1 MQGARPERP
10 GAKRQER
17 EARVPVRLRARR
29 APWIG
34 AVAVAFVANGLG
46 GPSFLAR
53 LPERQS
59 DLGLSDAT
67 LGLTLVGMALGAIA
81 ASPVA
86 GGLVSRV
93 GSRPVLLAAAG
104 GLGASLWTVGA
115 APNAPTLFAAL
126 TVVGATD
133 AAMDISMNANGA
145 ALEAARLAQPGPER
159 PGAGGATSERGG
171 AARGDDVIKQRSF
184 PWNRSGRSVMHG
196 LHGTWS
202 LGALAAAGIA
212 AAGAAT
218 GVPLTLHLALMGA
231 VIAGSV
237 LATRRGLVGD
247 DARPSVA
254 GGPGAPEPTPGSA
267 VASRWPIRPIV
278 VLAAATVGG
287 AIIEGAPSD
296 WSAIQLERMGVAAGV
311 SALGYAAFMAGMVG
325 GRFAGDRLTDR
336 FGGAAVLRGGTAL
349 VAAGLLLGIA
359 VNHPAAFAI
368 GLALAGLGAAGF
380 FPLAFSAAARTEG
393 VSPGSGA
400 AAVSLAARL
409 GFMVE
414 PVIVG
419 AVAELLSLRWAFGLV
434 AIVALVLA
442 AAAPRIVPGRGPSTM
457 AAVRLADVRE
467 P

>member
-1 MQGARPERP
+1 
-10 GAKRQER
+10 
-17 EARVPVRLRARR
+17 
-29 APWIG
+29 
-34 AVAVAFVANGLG
+34 VAVAFVANGLG

-67 LGLTLVGMALGAIA
+67 LGLTLVGMALGAMA
-81 ASPVA
+81 ASPAA
-86 GGLVSRV
+86 GGLVSRL
-93 GSRPVLLAAAG
+93 GSRPVLVVAAA

-145 ALEAARLAQPGPER
+145 AFE
-159 PGAGGATSERGG
+159 
-171 AARGDDVIKQRSF
+171 
-184 PWNRSGRSVMHG
+184 NRSGRSLMHG

-202 LGALAAAGIA
+202 LGALAAAGVA
-212 AAGAAT
+212 AASAAI
-218 GVPLTLHLALMGA
+218 GVPLTVHLALVGA

-237 LATRRGLVGD
+237 LVARRGLVVGD
-247 DARPSVA
+247 AQRRAPAD
-254 GGPGAPEPTPGSA
+254 PGAAEATSGRAAPSG
-267 VASRWPIRPIV
+267 RLIRPIV

-287 AIIEGAPSD
+287 AILEGAPSD

-336 FGGAAVLRGGTAL
+336 FGGALVLRGGTAL
-349 VAAGLLLGIA
+349 VAAGLVTGIA

-368 GLALAGLGAAGF
+368 GLTLAGLGASGF
-380 FPLAFSAAARTEG
+380 FPLAFSAAARTKG

-400 AAVSLAARL
+400 AIVSLAARL

-414 PVIVG
+414 PVLMG
-419 AVAELLSLRWAFGLV
+419 AVADLWGLRWAFGLV
-434 AIVALVLA
+434 AVVALVLA
-442 AAAPRIVPGRGPSTM
+442 AAAPRIIPGGYSSTM
-457 AAVRLADVRE
+457 ATVRLADVRE

>member
-1 MQGARPERP
+1 MP
-10 GAKRQER
+10 GL
-17 EARVPVRLRARR
+17 RLRARR

-34 AVAVAFVANGLG
+34 AVVVAFVANGLG

-59 DLGLSDAT
+59 DLDLSDAT
-67 LGLTLVGMALGAIA
+67 LGLTLVGMALGAMA

-86 GGLVSRV
+86 GRLVGRV
-93 GSRPVLLAAAG
+93 GSRPVLVVAAG

-115 APNAPTLFAAL
+115 APNPAALFAAL

-145 ALEAARLAQPGPER
+145 AYENL
-159 PGAGGATSERGG
+159 
-171 AARGDDVIKQRSF
+171 
-184 PWNRSGRSVMHG
+184 SGRSVMHG

-212 AAGAAT
+212 AACAAT
-218 GVPLTLHLALMGA
+218 GVPLTVQLALAGA

-237 LATRRGLVGD
+237 LVTGRGLVAGD
-247 DARPSVA
+247 AQPSVPADA
-254 GGPGAPEPTPGSA
+254 GAAEPTPGRA
-267 VASRWPIRPIV
+267 AAARRLIPAIV

-296 WSAIQLERMGVAAGV
+296 WSAIQLERIGVAAGV

-336 FGGAAVLRGGTAL
+336 FGGALVLRGGMAL
-349 VAAGLLLGIA
+349 VAAGLVMGIA
-359 VNHPAAFAI
+359 VNHPAAFAF

-393 VSPGSGA
+393 MSPGSGA
-400 AAVSLAARL
+400 ATVSLAARL

-414 PVIVG
+414 PVLVG
-419 AVAELLSLRWAFGLV
+419 AVADLLSLRWAFGLV
-434 AIVALVLA
+434 AVVALVLA
-442 AAAPRIVPGRGPSTM
+442 AAAPRIIPGRGSSTM
-457 AAVRLADVRE
+457 ARVRLADLRE

>member
-1 MQGARPERP
+1 
-10 GAKRQER
+10 
-17 EARVPVRLRARR
+17 VPLRLRARR

-67 LGLTLVGMALGAIA
+67 LGLTLVGMALGAMA

-93 GSRPVLLAAAG
+93 GSRPVLLVAAG

-145 ALEAARLAQPGPER
+145 AYE
-159 PGAGGATSERGG
+159 T
-171 AARGDDVIKQRSF
+171 
-184 PWNRSGRSVMHG
+184 RSGRSVMHG

-202 LGALAAAGIA
+202 LGALAAAGVA

-218 GVPLTLHLALMGA
+218 GVPLTLHLALVGA

-247 DARPSVA
+247 DARPPVA
-254 GGPGAPEPTPGSA
+254 ARTQGVSPGRAAAP
-267 VASRWPIRPIV
+267 RRPIRPIV

-287 AIIEGAPSD
+287 AMIEGAPSD

-336 FGGAAVLRGGTAL
+336 FGGAVVLRSGTAL
-349 VAAGLLLGIA
+349 VAAGLLIGVA

-380 FPLAFSAAARTEG
+380 FPLAFSAAARTQG

-414 PVIVG
+414 PVVVG

-434 AIVALVLA
+434 AVVALVLA
-442 AAAPRIVPGRGPSTM
+442 AAAPRIVPGRGSSTM
-457 AAVRLADVRE
+457 GAVRLTDLRE

>member
-1 MQGARPERP
+1 
-10 GAKRQER
+10 
-17 EARVPVRLRARR
+17 
-29 APWIG
+29 
-34 AVAVAFVANGLG
+34 VAVAFVANGLG

-67 LGLTLVGMALGAIA
+67 LGLTLVGMALGAMA
-81 ASPVA
+81 ASPAA
-86 GGLVSRV
+86 GGLVSRL
-93 GSRPVLLAAAG
+93 GSRPVLVVAAA

-115 APNAPTLFAAL
+115 APNAATLFAAL

-145 ALEAARLAQPGPER
+145 AFE
-159 PGAGGATSERGG
+159 
-171 AARGDDVIKQRSF
+171 
-184 PWNRSGRSVMHG
+184 NRSGRSLMHG

-202 LGALAAAGIA
+202 LGALAAAGVA
-212 AAGAAT
+212 AASAAI
-218 GVPLTLHLALMGA
+218 GVPLTVHLALVGA

-237 LATRRGLVGD
+237 LVARRGLVVGD
-247 DARPSVA
+247 AQRRAPAD
-254 GGPGAPEPTPGSA
+254 PGAAEATSGRAAPSA
-267 VASRWPIRPIV
+267 RLIKPIV

-287 AIIEGAPSD
+287 AILEGAPSD

-336 FGGAAVLRGGTAL
+336 FGGALVLRGGTAL
-349 VAAGLLLGIA
+349 VAAGLVTGIA

-368 GLALAGLGAAGF
+368 GLTLAGLGASGF

-400 AAVSLAARL
+400 ATVSLAARL
-409 GFMVE
+409 GFMIE
-414 PVIVG
+414 PVLVG
-419 AVAELLSLRWAFGLV
+419 AVADLWGLRWAFGLV
-434 AIVALVLA
+434 AVVALVLA
-442 AAAPRIVPGRGPSTM
+442 AAAPRIIPGGYASTM
-457 AAVRLADVRE
+457 ATVRLADVRE

>member
-1 MQGARPERP
+1 M
-10 GAKRQER
+10 
-17 EARVPVRLRARR
+17 V
-29 APWIG
+29 
-34 AVAVAFVANGLG
+34 VAFVANGLG

-67 LGLTLVGMALGAIA
+67 LGLTLVGMALGAMA

-86 GGLVSRV
+86 GGLVSRL
-93 GSRPVLLAAAG
+93 GSRPVLVVAAG
-104 GLGASLWTVGA
+104 GLGAGLWTVGA

-126 TVVGATD
+126 TAVGATD

-145 ALEAARLAQPGPER
+145 AYE
-159 PGAGGATSERGG
+159 
-171 AARGDDVIKQRSF
+171 
-184 PWNRSGRSVMHG
+184 NRSGRSVMHG
-196 LHGTWS
+196 FHGAWS

-218 GVPLTLHLALMGA
+218 GVPLTLHLAVVGA

-247 DARPSVA
+247 DARPSVPADPAAAERTA
-254 GGPGAPEPTPGSA
+254 GRAAT
-267 VASRWPIRPIV
+267 SRRLVRPMV
-278 VLAAATVGG
+278 VLAAATIGG

-311 SALGYAAFMAGMVG
+311 SALGYAAFMAGMVA

-336 FGGAAVLRGGTAL
+336 FGGAVVLRCGTAL
-349 VAAGLLLGIA
+349 VAAGLVTGIA
-359 VNHPAAFAI
+359 VNRPAAFAI
-368 GLALAGLGAAGF
+368 GLTLAGLGAAGL
-380 FPLAFSAAARTEG
+380 FPLVFSAAARTEG

-400 AAVSLAARL
+400 ATVSLAARL

-419 AVAELLSLRWAFGLV
+419 AVADLLSLRWAFALV
-434 AIVALVLA
+434 ALVALVLA
-442 AAAPRIVPGRGPSTM
+442 AAAPRIIPGRGAATM
-457 AAVRLADVRE
+457 AAVGPADVRE

>member
-1 MQGARPERP
+1 
-10 GAKRQER
+10 
-17 EARVPVRLRARR
+17 V
-29 APWIG
+29 
-34 AVAVAFVANGLG
+34 VAFVANGLG

-67 LGLTLVGMALGAIA
+67 LGLTLVGMALGAMA

-93 GSRPVLLAAAG
+93 GSRRVLLVAAG

-115 APNAPTLFAAL
+115 AANAPTLFAAL

-145 ALEAARLAQPGPER
+145 AYE
-159 PGAGGATSERGG
+159 
-171 AARGDDVIKQRSF
+171 
-184 PWNRSGRSVMHG
+184 NRSGRSVMHG

-212 AAGAAT
+212 AACAAA
-218 GVPLTLHLALMGA
+218 GVPLTAHLALAGA
-231 VIAGSV
+231 VIAGTV
-237 LATRRGLVGD
+237 LVTCTGLVDD
-247 DARPSVA
+247 DAQHAAPADPAAERSPGPVA
-254 GGPGAPEPTPGSA
+254 
-267 VASRWPIRPIV
+267 ASRRAIRPIV

-325 GRFAGDRLTDR
+325 GRFAGDRLTNR
-336 FGGAAVLRGGTAL
+336 FGGAVVLRGGTAL
-349 VAAGLLLGIA
+349 VAAGLVVGIA

-368 GLALAGLGAAGF
+368 GLAVAGLGAAGL

-400 AAVSLAARL
+400 ATVSLAARL

-414 PVIVG
+414 PVLVG
-419 AVAELLSLRWAFGLV
+419 AVADVLSLRWAFGLV
-434 AIVALVLA
+434 AVVALALA
-442 AAAPRIVPGRGPSTM
+442 AAAHRIIPDRGPPTV
-457 AAVRLADVRE
+457 AAVRLADLRE

>member
-1 MQGARPERP
+1 MQGAGPERP

-17 EARVPVRLRARR
+17 VARVPLRLRARP

-67 LGLTLVGMALGAIA
+67 LGLTLVGMALGAMA

-86 GGLVSRV
+86 GGLVSRL
-93 GSRPVLLAAAG
+93 GSRPVLLVAAG

-115 APNAPTLFAAL
+115 APNAPMLFAAL

-145 ALEAARLAQPGPER
+145 AYE
-159 PGAGGATSERGG
+159 T
-171 AARGDDVIKQRSF
+171 
-184 PWNRSGRSVMHG
+184 RSGRSVMHG
-196 LHGTWS
+196 LHGSWS

-218 GVPLTLHLALMGA
+218 GVPLTLHLALVGA
-231 VIAGSV
+231 VITGSV

-247 DARPSVA
+247 DARPPAAA
-254 GGPGAPEPTPGSA
+254 GPRAPEPTPGPA
-267 VASRWPIRPIV
+267 ATPRRIRPIRPIA

-296 WSAIQLERMGVAAGV
+296 WSAIQLERLGVAAGV

-336 FGGAAVLRGGTAL
+336 FGGVVILRAGTAL
-349 VAAGLLLGIA
+349 VAAGLLIGVA
-359 VNHPAAFAI
+359 VNHPGAFAV
-368 GLALAGLGAAGF
+368 GLAVAGFGAAGL
-380 FPLAFSAAARTEG
+380 FPLAFSAAARTPG

-409 GFMVE
+409 GFMIE
-414 PVIVG
+414 PVIIG

-434 AIVALVLA
+434 AVVALVLA

-457 AAVRLADVRE
+457 GAVPLADLRE

>member
-1 MQGARPERP
+1 
-10 GAKRQER
+10 
-17 EARVPVRLRARR
+17 VPLRLRARR

-59 DLGLSDAT
+59 DLGLSDAS
-67 LGLTLVGMALGAIA
+67 LGLTLVGMALGAMA

-93 GSRPVLLAAAG
+93 GSRPMLLVAAA

-145 ALEAARLAQPGPER
+145 AYE
-159 PGAGGATSERGG
+159 
-171 AARGDDVIKQRSF
+171 
-184 PWNRSGRSVMHG
+184 NRSGRSVMHG

-218 GVPLTLHLALMGA
+218 GVPLTLHLALVGA

-254 GGPGAPEPTPGSA
+254 GGPGAPEPTPGRA

-336 FGGAAVLRGGTAL
+336 FGGAVVLRGGTAL

-434 AIVALVLA
+434 AIVALALA

>member
-1 MQGARPERP
+1 
-10 GAKRQER
+10 
-17 EARVPVRLRARR
+17 VPVRLRARR

-67 LGLTLVGMALGAIA
+67 LGLTLVGMALGAMA

-93 GSRPVLLAAAG
+93 GSRPVLLVAAG

-115 APNAPTLFAAL
+115 AHNAPTLFAAL

-145 ALEAARLAQPGPER
+145 AFE
-159 PGAGGATSERGG
+159 
-171 AARGDDVIKQRSF
+171 
-184 PWNRSGRSVMHG
+184 NRSGRSVMHG

-212 AAGAAT
+212 AAGAAA
-218 GVPLTLHLALMGA
+218 GVPLTLHLALVGA

-254 GGPGAPEPTPGSA
+254 GGPGAPEPRPGRSA
-267 VASRWPIRPIV
+267 ASRRPIRPII

-336 FGGAAVLRGGTAL
+336 FGGAAVLRCGTAL
-349 VAAGLLLGIA
+349 VAAGLLIGIA
-359 VNHPAAFAI
+359 LNHPAAFAI

-380 FPLAFSAAARTEG
+380 FPLAFSAAARTQG

-419 AVAELLSLRWAFGLV
+419 VVAELLSLRWAFGLV

>member
-1 MQGARPERP
+1 MQRAPGPSGPSPKATGAGDTAPQPERP

-17 EARVPVRLRARR
+17 VARVPVRLRAPR
-29 APWIG
+29 APRIG

-67 LGLTLVGMALGAIA
+67 LGLTLVGMALGAMA

-86 GGLVSRV
+86 GGLVDRV
-93 GSRPVLLAAAG
+93 GSRRVLLVAAG

-145 ALEAARLAQPGPER
+145 ASEA
-159 PGAGGATSERGG
+159 
-171 AARGDDVIKQRSF
+171 
-184 PWNRSGRSVMHG
+184 RSGRSVMHG
-196 LHGTWS
+196 LHGIWS

-212 AAGAAT
+212 AVGAAT
-218 GVPLTLHLALMGA
+218 GVPLTLHLALVGA

-247 DARPSVA
+247 DARPPVA
-254 GGPGAPEPTPGSA
+254 AGPGAPEPAPGHA
-267 VASRWPIRPIV
+267 AGPRRIRTVRPIV
-278 VLAAATVGG
+278 VLAAATVGC
-287 AIIEGAPSD
+287 AMIEGAASD

-336 FGGAAVLRGGTAL
+336 YGGAVVLRGGTAL
-349 VAAGLLLGIA
+349 VAAGLLIGVA
-359 VNHPAAFAI
+359 VNHPAVFGI
-368 GLALAGLGAAGF
+368 GLALSGLGVAGF
-380 FPLAFSAAARTEG
+380 FPLAFSAAARTQG

-409 GFMVE
+409 GFLVE
-414 PVIVG
+414 PVIIG

-434 AIVALVLA
+434 AVVALVLA

-457 AAVRLADVRE
+457 GTVRLADLRE

>member
-1 MQGARPERP
+1 
-10 GAKRQER
+10 
-17 EARVPVRLRARR
+17 VPLRLRARR

-34 AVAVAFVANGLG
+34 AVAVAFIANGLG

-67 LGLTLVGMALGAIA
+67 LGLTLVGMAVGAMA

-93 GSRPVLLAAAG
+93 GSRRVLLVAAA

-145 ALEAARLAQPGPER
+145 AYE
-159 PGAGGATSERGG
+159 T
-171 AARGDDVIKQRSF
+171 
-184 PWNRSGRSVMHG
+184 RSGRSVMHG

-202 LGALAAAGIA
+202 VGALAAAGIA

-218 GVPLTLHLALMGA
+218 GVPLTLHLALVGA

-237 LATRRGLVGD
+237 LATRRGLVSD
-247 DARPSVA
+247 DARGLVSDDARTPVA
-254 GGPGAPEPTPGSA
+254 AEPGAPEPAPGGTPA
-267 VASRWPIRPIV
+267 PRRIRFVRPIV

-336 FGGAAVLRGGTAL
+336 FGGAVVLRCGTAL
-349 VAAGLLLGIA
+349 VAAGLLIGVA
-359 VNHPAAFAI
+359 VDHPAAFAI

-409 GFMVE
+409 GFLVE
-414 PVIVG
+414 PVLIG

-434 AIVALVLA
+434 VVVALVLA

-457 AAVRLADVRE
+457 GVVRLADLRE

>member
-1 MQGARPERP
+1 
-10 GAKRQER
+10 
-17 EARVPVRLRARR
+17 VPVRLRARR

-67 LGLTLVGMALGAIA
+67 LGLTLVGMALGAMA

-93 GSRPVLLAAAG
+93 GSRPVLLVAAG

-115 APNAPTLFAAL
+115 APTAPTLFAAL

-145 ALEAARLAQPGPER
+145 AYE
-159 PGAGGATSERGG
+159 T
-171 AARGDDVIKQRSF
+171 
-184 PWNRSGRSVMHG
+184 RSGRSVMHG

-218 GVPLTLHLALMGA
+218 GVPLTLHLALVGA

-247 DARPSVA
+247 DARTPVA
-254 GGPGAPEPTPGSA
+254 ADSSDPEPTPGRA
-267 VASRWPIRPIV
+267 AAPRRIRPIV

-336 FGGAAVLRGGTAL
+336 FGGAVVLRGGTAL
-349 VAAGLLLGIA
+349 VAVGLLIGVA
-359 VNHPAAFAI
+359 VNHPAAFAV

-380 FPLAFSAAARTEG
+380 FPLAFSAAARTQG
-393 VSPGSGA
+393 VAPGSGA

-409 GFMVE
+409 GFMIE

-434 AIVALVLA
+434 AVVALVLA
-442 AAAPRIVPGRGPSTM
+442 AAAPRIVPGRGPSAM
-457 AAVRLADVRE
+457 GAVRLADLRE

>member
-1 MQGARPERP
+1 M
-10 GAKRQER
+10 
-17 EARVPVRLRARR
+17 
-29 APWIG
+29 
-34 AVAVAFVANGLG
+34 AVAFVANGLG

-67 LGLTLVGMALGAIA
+67 LGLTLVGMAVGAMA

-86 GGLVSRV
+86 GGLVSRL
-93 GSRPVLLAAAG
+93 GSRRVLVVAAG
-104 GLGASLWTVGA
+104 GLGAGLWTVGA
-115 APNAPTLFAAL
+115 APNAPALFAAL

-145 ALEAARLAQPGPER
+145 AYE
-159 PGAGGATSERGG
+159 S
-171 AARGDDVIKQRSF
+171 
-184 PWNRSGRSVMHG
+184 RSGRSVMHG

-202 LGALAAAGIA
+202 VGALAAAGIA
-212 AAGAAT
+212 AASAAA
-218 GVPLTLHLALMGA
+218 GVPLTVHLALAGA

-237 LATRRGLVGD
+237 LATRRGLVGGDAQPRVTSDPVAVD
-247 DARPSVA
+247 DGADAPSAR
-254 GGPGAPEPTPGSA
+254 
-267 VASRWPIRPIV
+267 SRPALIRPIV
-278 VLAAATVGG
+278 ILAAATVAG

-296 WSAIQLERMGVAAGV
+296 WSAIQLERMGVATGV

-336 FGGAAVLRGGTAL
+336 FGAAVVLRGGTAL
-349 VAAGLLLGIA
+349 VAVGLVAGIA
-359 VNHPAAFAI
+359 VNQPAAFAI

-400 AAVSLAARL
+400 ATVSLAARL
-409 GFMVE
+409 GFLVE
-414 PVIVG
+414 PVLMG
-419 AVAELLSLRWAFGLV
+419 AVADLAGLRWAFLLV
-434 AIVALVLA
+434 VVVALVLA
-442 AAAPRIVPGRGPSTM
+442 AGAPRIIPGRCPST
-457 AAVRLADVRE
+457 APVRLVDVRE

>member
-1 MQGARPERP
+1 M
-10 GAKRQER
+10 
-17 EARVPVRLRARR
+17 V
-29 APWIG
+29 
-34 AVAVAFVANGLG
+34 VAFVANGLG

-59 DLGLSDAT
+59 DLDLSDAT
-67 LGLTLVGMALGAIA
+67 LGLTLVGMALGAMA

-86 GGLVSRV
+86 GRLVGRV
-93 GSRPVLLAAAG
+93 GSRPVLVVAAG

-115 APNAPTLFAAL
+115 APNPPTLFAAL

-145 ALEAARLAQPGPER
+145 AYENL
-159 PGAGGATSERGG
+159 
-171 AARGDDVIKQRSF
+171 
-184 PWNRSGRSVMHG
+184 SGRSMMHG
-196 LHGTWS
+196 LHGAWS

-212 AAGAAT
+212 AACAAT
-218 GVPLTLHLALMGA
+218 GVPLTVQLALAGA

-237 LATRRGLVGD
+237 LVTGRGLVAGD
-247 DARPSVA
+247 AQPSVA
-254 GGPGAPEPTPGSA
+254 ADAGAAEPTPGRA
-267 VASRWPIRPIV
+267 AASRRLIPAIV

-296 WSAIQLERMGVAAGV
+296 WSAIQLERIGVAAGV

-336 FGGAAVLRGGTAL
+336 FGGALVLRGGTAL
-349 VAAGLLLGIA
+349 VAAGLVMGIA
-359 VNHPAAFAI
+359 VNHPAAFAF
-368 GLALAGLGAAGF
+368 GLVLAGLGAAGF

-393 VSPGSGA
+393 MSPGSGA
-400 AAVSLAARL
+400 ATVSLAARL

-414 PVIVG
+414 PVLVG
-419 AVAELLSLRWAFGLV
+419 AVADLLSLRWAFGLV
-434 AIVALVLA
+434 AVVALVLA
-442 AAAPRIVPGRGPSTM
+442 AAAPRIIPGRGSSTM
-457 AAVRLADVRE
+457 ATVRLADLRE